1 MKNFQLMLI
10 MMDAL
15 IIILSNLMLETDT
28 CTRMIN
34 DTTCRYQMTCEDTI
48 DRISWQTFM
57 DRQTVYYGTFVE
69 NPRQCSGESFVNING
84 NRLHSID
91 LVYTSTMEDESLISS
106 TIPNFIDYNYETE
119 YLLRLI
125 NSLHFKSNVFKV
137 PPEFK
142 AMENLREI
150 NLSNNVLVT
159 AKLSNTNLLK
169 SLTNIDFSHNNI
181 NQITVNRGEYIYGH
195 LTWLNLSHNYLVR
208 IPDAIFDEINNL
220 QVLDISNNYIE
231 TLTPITFEGVKKL
244 INLNL
249 SHNRLTDINSSL
261 FRFIE
266 LQALDLSYNRIT
278 TLNGVEFDK
287 LKSISEIKLD
297 HNSISVIDKN
307 SFNNLT
313 QLTTLILN
321 NNKLLSLDKDT
332 FLSNI
337 ALRTID
343 LSMNKFNTLSK
354 NLFKNNFN
362 LVNFSIKEN
371 FLEGALSRGTFEG
384 LKNVK
389 EIDLR
394 NQNITSIED
403 FAFLGL
409 DNVLSIFLNNNK
421 ISSLS
426 KKSFNNLKQL
436 NILDLSNN
444 EISNI
449 NFEKEDL
456 IQLLTLLLKNNN
468 LTHINQEQFLG
479 LNRLQFLDI
488 SNNNII
494 QLESKSF
501 YSLENLLMF
510 QISNNPLSEIILEN
524 TFEGLNSLPTLDIS
538 RSLISSIQNNTFQG
552 MLGLKELNISHS
564 KLRELQY
571 NCFSNIDS
579 VERIDLS
586 YNFLISFEINTT
598 ELSNLRDLLLNNNLI
613 KFITSNSFIGL
624 HTVTEINLAHN
635 DIENIDVNCFNN
647 QKDLRSL
654 DISYNNKFKF
664 TGDFIKAK
672 KHLQNLIV
680 AGVNRDI
687 SFSNIGDI
695 SISRVDLSELSVSAI
710 NNLQLL
716 ELTHLNIIILK
727 KNQISKLKIGDFAN
741 LTDLR
746 DIDLSDNNISFIQP
760 GTFKEN
766 TRLEHLN
773 VSHNFLTT
781 LAYGIFR
788 DLIYLNTLDVS
799 YNFITS
805 LESERF
811 FEVPSLNILIADHN
825 LISNID
831 LDEFPTNSFT
841 LSIGENPLPCEVLV
855 KFNKQS
861 RINITAID
869 LYNNEFENV
878 NGVSCNIKKENPNF
892 TSDQLDASF
901 NMSILSEIK
910 NILTKIL
917 NRDVIV
923 QRSDVPFSTE
933 VNLTTLANSIAKSL
947 NDNMNITSEILM
959 NQVNKNTF
967 TQTKTGNE
975 TNIILNK
982 ILNVLSRTNSMI
994 KITTTPVPIVKENAT
1009 YNNILPYL
1017 NKINALEENL
1027 YQYKQT
1033 MEENISDLSA
1043 KISNLDSQLQSRA
1056 ATTDV
1061 PKNEQLKNEKSP
1073 NNAESKSYFIEICVV
1088 MILVIMICFILFQ
1101 VYKSKVFIRKRWSL
1115 STNQLPDAMES
1126 SHL

>member
-1 MKNFQLMLI
+1 
-10 MMDAL
+10 
-15 IIILSNLMLETDT
+15 
-28 CTRMIN
+28 MIN
-34 DTTCRYQMTCEDTI
+34 DITCRYDMTCEDTI
-48 DRISWQTFM
+48 DEISLQHIQNIM
-57 DRQTVYYGTFVE
+57 DAHTIYYDGFDG
-69 NPRQCSGESFVNING
+69 NPRQCSDKEMENFNG
-84 NRLHSID
+84 DRVHPID
-91 LVYTSTMEDESLISS
+91 MTYTSTMKDEALISS
-106 TIPNFIDYNYETE
+106 AIPILIDNYYYTE
-119 YLLRLI
+119 YFLTLI
-125 NSLHFKSNVFKV
+125 HSLHFKNNVFKI

-142 AMENLREI
+142 TMENLEEI

-159 AKLSNTNLLK
+159 AKLSNPNLLE
-169 SLTNIDFSHNNI
+169 SLINIDFSHNNI
-181 NQITVNRGEYIYGH
+181 NQITLNREEYIYGH
-195 LTWLNLSHNYLVR
+195 LTWLNLSYNYLVR

-220 QVLDISNNYIE
+220 EVLDISNNYIE

-266 LQALDLSYNRIT
+266 LQTLHLSYNRIT
-278 TLNGVEFDK
+278 TLNGIEFNK
-287 LKSISEIKLD
+287 LKSVSEIKLD

-307 SFNNLT
+307 SFNNLS
-313 QLTTLILN
+313 QLKTLNLN
-321 NNKLLSLDKDT
+321 NNKLISLDKDT
-332 FLSNI
+332 FLNNI
-337 ALRTID
+337 VLYTID
-343 LSMNKFNTLSK
+343 LSSNKINTLPK
-354 NLFKNNFN
+354 NVFKNNIN

-371 FLEGALSRGTFEG
+371 LLDGALPRGTFEG

-479 LNRLQFLDI
+479 LNRLQLLDI

-501 YSLENLLMF
+501 HSLENLLMF

-538 RSLISSIQNNTFQG
+538 RSLISSIHNNTFKG
-552 MLGLKELNISHS
+552 MLGLKDLNISYS
-564 KLRELQY
+564 KVKELQY

-586 YNFLISFEINTT
+586 YNFLISFEVNTT
-598 ELSNLRDLLLNNNLI
+598 GLSNLRDLLLNNNLI
-613 KFITSNSFIGL
+613 KLITSNSFIGL
-624 HTVTEINLAHN
+624 HTLTEINLAHN
-635 DIENIDVNCFNN
+635 DIENVHINSFNN
-647 QKDLRSL
+647 QTDLRFL
-654 DISYNNKFKF
+654 DLSYNNKLKF
-664 TGDFIKAK
+664 TSDFIKAK
-672 KHLQNLIV
+672 NHLQNLIV
-680 AGVNRDI
+680 SGIDREI
-687 SFSNIGDI
+687 SFSNIGDL
-695 SISRVDLSELSVSAI
+695 SISRVDLSELSISAI
-710 NNLQLL
+710 NNLQLI
-716 ELTHLNIIILK
+716 ELTHLDTIILK

-811 FEVPSLNILIADHN
+811 YEVPSLNILIADHN

-841 LSIGENPLPCEVLV
+841 LSIGENPLPCQVLV

-878 NGVSCNIKKENPNF
+878 NGVSCNIKKENANF
-892 TSDQLDASF
+892 TSDQSDASF
-901 NMSILSEIK
+901 NTSILIEIK
-910 NILTKIL
+910 NILAKIS
-917 NRDVIV
+917 NRDIIV

-933 VNLTTLANSIAKSL
+933 VNLTMLANSIAKSL
-947 NDNMNITSEILM
+947 NDSMNITSEIFM
-959 NQVNKNTF
+959 NEVNKNTF
-967 TQTKTGNE
+967 AQAKTGNE

-994 KITTTPVPIVKENAT
+994 KINTTPVPIVKENAT

-1061 PKNEQLKNEKSP
+1061 PKNEQLNV
-1073 NNAESKSYFIEICVV
+1073 N
-1088 MILVIMICFILFQ
+1088 
-1101 VYKSKVFIRKRWSL
+1101 KR
-1115 STNQLPDAMES
+1115 
-1126 SHL
+1126 HK